1 MEPGERA
8 AAGDAEGAVDAVLS
22 RIGQA
27 VMLHHGGD
35 REEARGRFL
44 ALWAE
49 IGEDGDPLHRCT
61 LAHYL
66 ADTQEEPADELA
78 WDLRAL
84 SAAEEMT
91 DGPSAVPDGPPE
103 VRGFFP
109 SLHLNLAADY
119 VKLGRREAARGTPP
133 PGPRHG
139 GRARRRSVRGG
150 GPRGDGP
157 PRKGT
162 VHGRRTPRGP
172 AETPPRV
179 LNGRAGQS
187 VTRARMRARA
197 RVVGSASPYARA
209 RPRR

>member
-49 IGEDGDPLHRCT
+49 IGEDGNPLHRCT

-91 DGPSAVPDGPPE
+91 DGPPAVPDGPPE

-119 VKLGRREAARGTPP
+119 VKLGRREAARGHL
-133 PGPRHG
+133 R
-139 GRARRRSVRGG
+139 RARGTADALGDDPYAEGVRAAMDRLERELSTGG
-150 GPRGDGP
+150 EPPVGP
-157 PRKGT
+157 PR
-162 VHGRRTPRGP
+162 
-172 AETPPRV
+172 
-179 LNGRAGQS
+179 
-187 VTRARMRARA
+187 
-197 RVVGSASPYARA
+197 
-209 RPRR
+209 RPRAS